1 MFYAATTAGR
11 SWPGQVIEADE
22 RVRSGATSTWVYQ
35 LDRPSPL
42 DPLRGAAHT
51 DDLPYVFGTLDAPG
65 SYSGTGQRAREI
77 SAAMMSAFAGMA
89 RRGAPDFAGW
99 RPYTLP
105 DRATLVIGEDGIA
118 MENDPREWQRELWS
132 IAPYIQPGS

>member
-1 MFYAATTAGR
+1 
-11 SWPGQVIEADE
+11 
-22 RVRSGATSTWVYQ
+22 
-35 LDRPSPL
+35 
-42 DPLRGAAHT
+42 
-51 DDLPYVFGTLDAPG
+51 
-65 SYSGTGQRAREI
+65 
-77 SAAMMSAFAGMA
+77 MMSAFAGMA